1 MKTVK
6 LPIMNTIDISE
17 EQRIFSSC
25 VRYAYKR
32 LKEGRDLLSIEHQI
46 KIMPYFFNMLTVYK
60 IRWAI
65 HKAQDLIKTGQEK
78 HIFGGKYNFIQRY
91 KNKITKEKWK
101 QRRLMS
107 IYIVGEKEPH
117 GNRNFKIDMENN
129 QIIYKKNRKEHIQ
142 IQLPKLR
149 KNIKTEL
156 FELQR
161 LCELKQ
167 EKYSVSLTNKHICIS
182 YDETLLKKNIKRQIK
197 ENRILGIDLNP
208 NYMGVSVLEFD
219 KNNEFKII
227 YKEAIDLSEL
237 TKKSGKSSNSK
248 ESKYLVNK
256 KNHEIFQINQR
267 IINLCI
273 QYQVKSLAYEDL
285 NMESENKGSR
295 NYNRLVNNVWNRTV
309 MIKNL
314 IKWCN
319 IYKIKTI
326 DVNPVYSSFIGN
338 VNYGDLNTPD
348 MIASS
353 IEISRRAYKK
363 FTKGWFY
370 PSFLLESFTL
380 NQWKKEGIINDEDNW
395 KKLFLRIKNLK
406 VKYRVSLR
414 DCNPLRVFSLSSKK
428 SKINIYTYCVEGR

>member
-1 MKTVK
+1 MKTIK
-6 LPIMNTIDISE
+6 LPININIFE
-17 EQRIFSSC
+17 EQRVFSSC
-25 VRYAYKR
+25 IRYSYNR
-32 LKEGRDLLSIEHQI
+32 LKEGRDLISIEYQI
-46 KIMPYFFNMLTVYK
+46 KTMPYFSNLLTVYK
-60 IRWAI
+60 IRCAI
-65 HKAQDLIKTGQEK
+65 YKAQDLIKTGQEK

-91 KNKITKEKWK
+91 KNKITKEKYK
-101 QRRLMS
+101 ENRLMPL
-107 IYIVGEKEPH
+107 YIIGENTPY
-117 GNRNFKIDMENN
+117 GNRNFKLDMENN
-129 QIIYKKNRKEHIQ
+129 QIIYKKDRKEHIQ

-161 LCELKQ
+161 LCGLKQ
-167 EKYSVSLTNKHICIS
+167 EKYSIDLTNKHICIS
-182 YDETLLKKNIKRQIK
+182 FDETILKKNIKRQIK

-208 NYMGVSVLEFD
+208 NYMGISILEFN
-219 KNNEFKII
+219 KSNEFKVI

-237 TKKSGKSSNSK
+237 TKKSGKSSDSK

-295 NYNRLVNNVWNRTV
+295 NYNRLVNNIWNRTV

-314 IKWCN
+314 QKWCN

-338 VNYGDLNTPD
+338 VNYGDKNTPD
-348 MIASS
+348 MIAAS
-353 IEISRRAYKK
+353 IEIARRAYKK

-370 PSFLLESFTL
+370 PERLPESLIL
-380 NQWKKEGIINDEDNW
+380 NLWKKDGVDISGNW
-395 KKLFLRIKNLK
+395 KELFLRIKNLK
-406 VKYRVSLR
+406 VKYRVSLK

-428 SKINIYTYCVEGR
+428 SKINIYTYCVEGG